1 LKKSQ
6 KIIVVLLGVLGL
18 LLILPFLIPTA
29 KYLAQFERL
38 ASELG
43 GVPVKVEN
51 AHLYFIP
58 SPRLSLEGVTVGHE
72 QDITVKSLVV
82 VPSITSLFSSTRAI
96 VVNIYEPVIKDTAI
110 PFITKLA
117 DSSSDHS
124 APAVMLTELNVQG
137 LLLLLPSIKLPQFNL
152 HASFDK
158 GAVLSRAEIVSE
170 DKQLEASLVPNEAG
184 YAIVVNMQD
193 WKLPLTKPFVVNSG
207 QMDIVL
213 SASKLDI
220 PNISLRLYGGTLSGK
235 AILDWQKAWQLSGTL
250 QVKDLLL
257 KEPTQMLN
265 ASTYLGGRLLA
276 NGKFSANASS
286 PDQLLNQL
294 RANLTFRVNQGV
306 LYGLD
311 LVKVASFLVK
321 QSAKGGQTQFDTF
334 TGQLAV
340 TGKRYH
346 LKQMDVSSGLISAKG
361 DVKINE
367 LEKLNGTGE
376 VALKQSVG
384 LVSVPLIVSGTL
396 DNPVVLPSKAALA
409 GAAVGTA
416 ILGPGLGTSLGSK
429 AGSAVSGLKNLF
441 GGGDE

>member
-1 LKKSQ
+1 
-6 KIIVVLLGVLGL
+6 
-18 LLILPFLIPTA
+18 
-29 KYLAQFERL
+29 
-38 ASELG
+38 
-43 GVPVKVEN
+43 
-51 AHLYFIP
+51 
-58 SPRLSLEGVTVGHE
+58 
-72 QDITVKSLVV
+72 
-82 VPSITSLFSSTRAI
+82 
-96 VVNIYEPVIKDTAI
+96 
-110 PFITKLA
+110 
-117 DSSSDHS
+117 
-124 APAVMLTELNVQG
+124 
-137 LLLLLPSIKLPQFNL
+137 
-152 HASFDK
+152 
-158 GAVLSRAEIVSE
+158 
-170 DKQLEASLVPNEAG
+170 
-184 YAIVVNMQD
+184 
-193 WKLPLTKPFVVNSG
+193 
-207 QMDIVL
+207 
-213 SASKLDI
+213 
-220 PNISLRLYGGTLSGK
+220 
-235 AILDWQKAWQLSGTL
+235 
-250 QVKDLLL
+250 
-257 KEPTQMLN
+257 
-265 ASTYLGGRLLA
+265 
-276 NGKFSANASS
+276 
-286 PDQLLNQL
+286 
-294 RANLTFRVNQGV
+294 V